1 MGETF
6 HNLVSVITKSFKI
19 DNEAIE
25 ELRVILEQQ
34 NEREVKYDEAEKIS
48 RSLVTVLETLANG
61 RTITISEDENDG
73 K

>member
-6 HNLVSVITKSFKI
+6 HNLVSIMTKSFII

-34 NEREVKYDEAEKIS
+34 NEREIKYDEAEQIG

-61 RTITISEDENDG
+61 RTITISKDESNG